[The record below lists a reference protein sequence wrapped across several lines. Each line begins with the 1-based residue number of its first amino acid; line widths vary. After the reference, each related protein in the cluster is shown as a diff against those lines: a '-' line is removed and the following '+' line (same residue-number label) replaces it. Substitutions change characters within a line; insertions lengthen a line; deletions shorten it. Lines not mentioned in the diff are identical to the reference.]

1 VVHLPSGSVEAA
13 ISKGR
18 TAMTDDLEQEDFDP
32 EEYDDL
38 EMLEIL
44 ETIREDME
52 ELGLR
57 TLDEVIERIE
67 ELHRKL
73 ENQHKEL

>member
-1 VVHLPSGSVEAA
+1 MA
-13 ISKGR
+13 
-18 TAMTDDLEQEDFDP
+18 DFDAEDAEEYDS

-52 ELGLR
+52 ELGVT
-57 TLDEVIERIE
+57 TLQEVIQRIE

-73 ENQHKEL
+73 ENQHKDL

>member
-1 VVHLPSGSVEAA
+1 
-13 ISKGR
+13 
-18 TAMTDDLEQEDFDP
+18 MTDDLEQEEFDP

-44 ETIREDME
+44 ETIRDDME

-73 ENQHKEL
+73 ENQHKEF

>member
-1 VVHLPSGSVEAA
+1 
-13 ISKGR
+13 
-18 TAMTDDLEQEDFDP
+18 MTDDLEQEEEFEP

-38 EMLEIL
+38 ELLEIL
-44 ETIREDME
+44 ETIRDDME

>member
-1 VVHLPSGSVEAA
+1 
-13 ISKGR
+13 
-18 TAMTDDLEQEDFDP
+18 MTDFDAEDAEEYDT

-52 ELGLR
+52 ELGVT
-57 TLDEVIERIE
+57 TLQEVIQRIE

-73 ENQHKEL
+73 ENQHKDL

>member
-1 VVHLPSGSVEAA
+1 
-13 ISKGR
+13 
-18 TAMTDDLEQEDFDP
+18 MTDDLEQEEEFDA

-73 ENQHKEL
+73 ENQDKEL

>member
-1 VVHLPSGSVEAA
+1 
-13 ISKGR
+13 
-18 TAMTDDLEQEDFDP
+18 MTDDIEQEDFDP

-57 TLDEVIERIE
+57 TLDEVIQRIE

>member
-1 VVHLPSGSVEAA
+1 
-13 ISKGR
+13 
-18 TAMTDDLEQEDFDP
+18 MTDDLEQEDFDP